1 MLASKFLPV
10 PHEYLLQ
17 FLNSADLGN
26 CNALSNQEAK
36 IVLQRFVDSTAKANN
51 TWVAPP
57 LAQKAMEYLEKV
69 EPKTDTSNSGT
80 VEALRE

>member
-1 MLASKFLPV
+1 LDP
-10 PHEYLLQ
+10 
-17 FLNSADLGN
+17 ADLGN

-57 LAQKAMEYLEKV
+57 LAQKAMEYLDKV
-69 EPKTDTSNSGT
+69 EPKTDASNSGT